1 MSHSSESPGKSAVN
15 RPATF
20 RAGTLEYTK
29 GGLLLLFFWLLWG
42 DFCQTLMEQVAPQ
55 LVPLLLKDNGAGNK
69 EIAFLMATFGSILA
83 TVGVPIISTWSD
95 NLRTRYGRRR
105 PFLLLAT
112 PPTAISL
119 AVMPFIPD
127 FTLWLLGHSWAAK
140 ILSYSPVA
148 PVILL
153 LGVVVIGYTIF
164 NMFIMSIFFYFFVDV
179 VPEVYFSRFLAL
191 FRVVS
196 TIAVF
201 LFNFF
206 LFGLAET
213 HMKEIFVGLALLYL
227 VFYMVAT
234 WKVKEGD
241 YGPPQPKESLPK
253 TIANYFRV
261 CFRDPYFLWIF
272 AMSVVYQTGN
282 ASNMFQ
288 IFFFRDELGLDLD
301 TIGKMRAWP
310 SLVCVA
316 LAYWCGS
323 LADRF
328 HPVRMLPWALL
339 VWAATNLVAFFAI
352 HGQWSMLVGLSLIS
366 VAGFFGGI
374 CQGASLP
381 RLFPKNQYGQFSSAN
396 ALVQSF
402 AGIFTSMLVGIAFD
416 QLPSYR
422 LCFLWT
428 AFFFAASAFLA
439 WRVYRNWRTRQISLL
454 DT

>member
-1 MSHSSESPGKSAVN
+1 MRHSGEFPGKPALD
-15 RPATF
+15 RPSTF

-29 GGLLLLFFWLLWG
+29 GALLLLFFWLLWG

-112 PPTAISL
+112 PPTAVSL

-253 TIANYFRV
+253 TIASYFRV

-339 VWAATNLVAFFAI
+339 IWAGANLVAFFAI
-352 HGQWSMLVGLSLIS
+352 HGQWSMLIGLSLIS

-374 CQGASLP
+374 CQSASLP
-381 RLFPKNQYGQFSSAN
+381 QLFPKNQYGQFSSAN

-402 AGIFTSMLVGIAFD
+402 ASIFTSMLVGIAFD

-439 WRVYRNWRTRQISLL
+439 WRVYRNWRARQISLL